1 MTDEQ
6 DNTTVSQADKTTSTP
21 TDGATQETAQTPPA
35 DVSLVPASQLEAA
48 ERQVEELRSLLQR
61 ERADFVNYRR
71 RAESERAQL
80 VQSARAEG
88 LLSILPLLDNLER
101 AAAGVPA
108 ELRDQPWVKGVLLVA
123 DQLASALQ
131 SAGLER
137 FGAPGDP
144 FNPRLHEAF
153 LNQEHPDIP
162 AGHVSLVLR
171 AGYKMGDRVLRAAQ
185 VAVSDGAATSIT
197 EEKQQQ
203 DSSAKPEESAESE
216 SP

>member
-6 DNTTVSQADKTTSTP
+6 DNITVSQADKTASTP
-21 TDGATQETAQTPPA
+21 TDGATQETVQTPA
-35 DVSLVPASQLEAA
+35 DVPLVPASQLEAA

-71 RAESERAQL
+71 RVESERAQL

-88 LLSILPLLDNLER
+88 LLPILPLLDNLER

-123 DQLASALQ
+123 DQLTSALQ

-137 FGAPGDP
+137 FGALGDP
-144 FNPRLHEAF
+144 FDPRLHEAF

-185 VAVSDGAATSIT
+185 VAVSDGTATSVT
-197 EEKQQQ
+197 DEEQQQ

-216 SP
+216 SS